1 MYKYIAFSISISI
14 ISWLVGMLLNA
25 FLKKSIFYTS
35 HLSNLNF
42 VTTESVN
49 RLLGLYAF
57 KWGVKNSFFKFLNQ
71 KLKLDRKPQQADLL
85 KLRAEMTSAEIDH
98 LIGFV
103 FVSIFVLR
111 KLFIQNYLL
120 ALTLMLFNVLLNLY
134 PSLLQQENKR
144 RIDAFLARY

>member
-1 MYKYIAFSISISI
+1 MYKYITFSISISI

-111 KLFIQNYLL
+111 KLFMQNYLL

>member
-1 MYKYIAFSISISI
+1 MYKYITFSISISI